1 MGSTALYIFGSAAR
15 DRAGPGSDVDVDVDV
30 FIDYDPA
37 SRFSLVEMVAIKQF
51 LEGHLGV
58 RVDLT
63 TRDSLDPLL
72 RERIVASAEQVF

>member
-15 DRAGPGSDVDVDVDV
+15 DRAGPGSDVDV